1 MTKEKKPRMRDLSI
15 NPENEM
21 DIEIAV
27 EKLKQKQYRAM
38 LIRDRRNKEF
48 SMIEN
53 GWKRLVFWAV
63 GGTLLGLGIMLFV
76 NAILVSAGF
85 PSAIPW

>member
-1 MTKEKKPRMRDLSI
+1 MRDLSI

-21 DIEIAV
+21 DIDIAV

-63 GGTLLGLGIMLFV
+63 GGTLLGILLFWFV
-76 NAILVSAGF
+76 NMILTSAGY
-85 PSAIPW
+85 PTQIPF